1 MSMEYLDFS
10 SSDVAIIVDNG
21 LELIQI
27 TIGGTSAL
35 MAVEKNELNNIDV
48 EHFTEIVKNK

>member
-1 MSMEYLDFS
+1 MGYLDFS
-10 SSDVAIIVDNG
+10 SLDLAIIVDNG

-35 MAVEKNELNNIDV
+35 IAVEKNELNNIDV
-48 EHFTEIVKNK
+48 EDFTEIFKNK